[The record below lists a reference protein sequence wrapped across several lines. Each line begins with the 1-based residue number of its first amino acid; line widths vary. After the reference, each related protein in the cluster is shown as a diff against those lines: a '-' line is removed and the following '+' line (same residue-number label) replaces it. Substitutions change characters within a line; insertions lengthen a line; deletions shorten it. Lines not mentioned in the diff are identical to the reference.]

1 MKLIKPLII
10 TLSTIIVLLVI
21 IALITPPI
29 AKNYV
34 IKHSKELIGRQIN
47 IQGLYLNIFTGY
59 ARITGF
65 QLLEQDDQNTFVAF
79 DTLSVDMS
87 LYRLLGNEVR
97 INHINLVNPDIRLL
111 QNGPDF
117 NFNDLLALSQTDSLA
132 TSQPIDTTSQ
142 STTQPASD
150 GMAIALYNISIQ
162 GGHIQ
167 YKDLIRNSVWEM
179 QDFGLQI
186 PGVYFSGQNTNVGI
200 ALNFNGGGYLQ
211 TAIQYNMEAGNYLL
225 DIDLA
230 NFSISPIRPYLT
242 DYMNINSIDGILNTH
257 LNIEGNADHVTELAI
272 RGNIALHDFSLTD
285 TRNQTVLSTDSI
297 LVNIDSI
304 NPSQSLYHFNT
315 IAIHG
320 IETGFDLYK
329 DGNTMTQLMKSEPD
343 NTTVTASTQSSTLAE
358 NTEATTTPDLKINT
372 FRIDNSLFAFN
383 DHTLHTPFS
392 FNLENINMQAD
403 NLTLNQKNKAKVN
416 STLQNGGTIT
426 LSYEGKIDEISNTD
440 ILLSIKNLDLKTF
453 TPYSLQYFGYPMQ
466 KGILSFSSINNI
478 RNSMLD
484 GRNNLNIAKCEVAN
498 KQKDPKPEYN
508 IPLKTA
514 LYLIKDINDRIKMDL
529 PVQGNINSP
538 EFSYKKIIFKTL
550 TNLLVKVAVSP
561 VSFLANSLG
570 FSPDKLK
577 NLPFE
582 AIQNDFTPD
591 QLTQINQ
598 LAEIIKMKPEMTLIM
613 EQYVNLQQSKVSL
626 AQFYVK
632 RNYYLQQHPEKT
644 IESLLPID
652 YSKIAETDPKDI
664 RFLSYVNS
672 QVKDELKNAYA
683 DDQILSLANEEQLA
697 QLTRQLIDSRNQS
710 LRNYLLRQGVAEKC
724 LRIST
729 ASEEKLS
736 GYKGKNEY
744 SINMVFEGDE
754 PEAELVSNNDH
765 SAHQT

>member
-1 MKLIKPLII
+1 
-10 TLSTIIVLLVI
+10 
-21 IALITPPI
+21 
-29 AKNYV
+29 
-34 IKHSKELIGRQIN
+34 
-47 IQGLYLNIFTGY
+47 
-59 ARITGF
+59 
-65 QLLEQDDQNTFVAF
+65 
-79 DTLSVDMS
+79 MS

-117 NFNDLLALSQTDSLA
+117 NFNDLLALGQTDSLA
-132 TSQPIDTTSQ
+132 TSQPTDTTVQ
-142 STTQPASD
+142 STTQPASK

-225 DIDLA
+225 DINLA

-297 LVNIDSI
+297 IVNIDSI
-304 NPSQSLYHFNT
+304 NPSQSLYYFNT

-320 IETGFDLYK
+320 IKTGFDLYM
-329 DGNTMTQLMKSEPD
+329 DGNTMTQLLKSEPD
-343 NTTVTASTQSSTLAE
+343 NTTVTANTQPAASAE

-403 NLTLNQKNKAKVN
+403 NLTLDQKNKAKIN

-426 LSYEGKIDEISNTD
+426 LSYEGKLDEFSNTD

-478 RNSMLD
+478 RNNMLD

-582 AIQNDFTPD
+582 ATQNDFTPD

-626 AQFYVK
+626 AQFYIK
-632 RNYYLQQHPEKT
+632 RNYYLQLHPEKT
-644 IESLLPID
+644 VESLLPID

-664 RFLSYVNS
+664 RFLNYVNS

-683 DDQILSLANEEQLA
+683 DDQILSLTNEEQLA
-697 QLTRQLIDSRNQS
+697 QLTRQLIDRRNQS
-710 LRNYLLRQGVAEKC
+710 LKNYLFRQGVAEKC

-744 SINMVFEGDE
+744 SINMIFEGDE

-765 SAHQT
+765 SDS